1 MTSQEPS
8 SSRPDAAECRRR
20 ALDLLARRE
29 HSRDELERKLR
40 ARGFADATLAQTL
53 TSLEADGLLADQRF
67 AESFVRSRIGR
78 GQGPARIRAELAA
91 RGVDQTCA
99 AEQLATTE
107 ADWVRL
113 AARARIRRFG
123 PARPENHKERA
134 RQARF
139 LQTRGFDTAQIM
151 AALDLTDELD

>member
-1 MTSQEPS
+1 MTSRERS

-40 ARGFADATLAQTL
+40 VRGFADATLAETL
-53 TSLEADGLLADQRF
+53 ASLETEGLLADRRF
-67 AESFVRSRIGR
+67 AESFVRARIGR

-91 RGVDQTCA
+91 RGVDQACA
-99 AEQLATTE
+99 VEQLAATE
-107 ADWVRL
+107 VDWVRL

-123 PARPENHKERA
+123 PALPENQKERA

-139 LQTRGFDTAQIM
+139 LQYRGFDSAHIM
-151 AALDLTDELD
+151 AALDLADDFD